1 VGGKPKPANPP
12 SAVSLSLEARAENA
26 ALARRAVA
34 DEAARVG
41 LTERIT
47 AAAQVVVTES
57 FTNVTQHAYE
67 GSGSGRVHV
76 GVRGNGDGM
85 TIVVRDAG
93 RGFKPRVPDDYRS
106 GGFGLGLIAALADRL
121 ELRRL
126 EDGGTEVRAW
136 LSARA
141 RERMH

>member
-1 VGGKPKPANPP
+1 MGGEPNPADPA
-12 SAVSLSLEARAENA
+12 SAVNLSLEARAENA
-26 ALARRAVA
+26 VLARRAVA

-41 LTERIT
+41 LSERIT

-57 FTNVTQHAYE
+57 FTNVTRYAYSASE
-67 GSGSGRVHV
+67 SGRVQV
-76 GVRGNGDGM
+76 GVRGDEDGM
-85 TIVVRDAG
+85 TIVVRDTG
-93 RGFKPRVPDDYRS
+93 RGFRPRAPDDYRS

-126 EDGGTEVRAW
+126 EGGGTEVRA
-136 LSARA
+136 RVDGHV